1 MLNFY
6 FLWWWHLYFSHDES
20 DSVCHDSLSQYWT
33 VIGPDSPVSP
43 VTACS
48 PLAVEVKHKI
58 HNCGQCSKKYI
69 IHCMHC
75 QSFLY
80 RIYFKNVLM
89 KSFDVVLNND
99 YSSLGVGSAGAGHSH
114 QLAQGPLKP
123 FQIVKMSTKSPGAGN
138 SHTCLDNTTI

>member
-1 MLNFY
+1 
-6 FLWWWHLYFSHDES
+6 
-20 DSVCHDSLSQYWT
+20 
-33 VIGPDSPVSP
+33 
-43 VTACS
+43 
-48 PLAVEVKHKI
+48 
-58 HNCGQCSKKYI
+58 
-69 IHCMHC
+69 MHC

-89 KSFDVVLNND
+89 KSFDVVLNTD
-99 YSSLGVGSAGAGHSH
+99 SSSLGVGSAGAGHSH